1 MNSKDAINKKIYYLE
16 ARNTLDTNVVTIK
29 YWLGSIDIFEDCLKS
44 DFPNIIGLSFLKG
57 FLVSLI
63 NARIMK
69 DLEANE
75 MEEEIRIHYWEYNWD
90 DIKASGSNYNL
101 KVLYQVSVIAE
112 IPRHPKLLELKK
124 KLNKKGI
131 FPSIQH
137 EYFPEKRRVHSFF
150 SIEVLENV

>member
-44 DFPNIIGLSFLKG
+44 DFPGIIGLSFLKG

-75 MEEEIRIHYWEYNWD
+75 MEEEIRIHFWDYIWD
-90 DIKASGSNYNL
+90 DVIASGKVYNT
-101 KVLYQVSVIAE
+101 KVTYQI
-112 IPRHPKLLELKK
+112 
-124 KLNKKGI
+124 
-131 FPSIQH
+131 
-137 EYFPEKRRVHSFF
+137 
-150 SIEVLENV
+150 

>member
-69 DLEANE
+69 DLEASE
-75 MEEEIRIHYWEYNWD
+75 MEEEIASIKNNLIKFLKIIETDEEKYEY
-90 DIKASGSNYNL
+90 SNEELIEIYENL
-101 KVLYQVSVIAE
+101 T
-112 IPRHPKLLELKK
+112 
-124 KLNKKGI
+124 NKTGK
-131 FPSIQH
+131 S
-137 EYFPEKRRVHSFF
+137 K
-150 SIEVLENV
+150 

>member
-1 MNSKDAINKKIYYLE
+1 MNSKDAINRKIYYLE

-44 DFPNIIGLSFLKG
+44 DFPGIIGLSFLKG

-75 MEEEIRIHYWEYNWD
+75 MEEEITSIKNNLIKFLKIIEADEEKYEY
-90 DIKASGSNYNL
+90 SNEELIEIYENL
-101 KVLYQVSVIAE
+101 T
-112 IPRHPKLLELKK
+112 
-124 KLNKKGI
+124 NKTGK
-131 FPSIQH
+131 S
-137 EYFPEKRRVHSFF
+137 K
-150 SIEVLENV
+150 